1 MTALRTLLP
10 IMLAVVLCFAA
21 PERAAAQS
29 YPSRPIKVIVPYPP
43 GGNTDLVGRLFA
55 RRMSELL
62 GVSLVIDNRGGV
74 GGTLGVDAAARAEAD
89 GYALLHAT
97 NSELTVVPA
106 VQPNLGYDPLKS
118 LVTISTTCEVPFVL
132 VTRKSLP
139 VATMQDLVALARQKP
154 GTLTFASIGAGSANH
169 LILEPMKSQFG
180 IDVVHVPYKGGGP
193 VANDLLGGHVDAS
206 FATLSS
212 VLPQVREGDLR
223 ALLVTSRTRASQLPE
238 VPSAGEL
245 GLDNLI
251 IVNWNAFLAPV
262 GTPVAIIERLHD
274 VVVAAGNDPAVIDA
288 TRKAGAE
295 PMTSTPAAASARLAA
310 DLARWTR
317 IAKETGIKIE

>member
-89 GYALLHAT
+89 GYTLLHAT

-180 IDVVHVPYKGGGP
+180 IYVVHVPYKGGGP

-212 VLPQVREGDLR
+212 VLPQVHAGDLR

-245 GLDNLI
+245 GFDNLI
-251 IVNWNAFLAPV
+251 IVNWNAFLAPA
-262 GTPVAIIERLHD
+262 GTPAVIIERLHD